1 MSRYEELEK
10 QHYLDKEKID
20 ELLLKLSALEAEI
33 ALLKRR
39 IAILEED
46 VNAVKREN
54 HRLLNDLQHA
64 RNV

>member
-39 IAILEED
+39 IVILEED